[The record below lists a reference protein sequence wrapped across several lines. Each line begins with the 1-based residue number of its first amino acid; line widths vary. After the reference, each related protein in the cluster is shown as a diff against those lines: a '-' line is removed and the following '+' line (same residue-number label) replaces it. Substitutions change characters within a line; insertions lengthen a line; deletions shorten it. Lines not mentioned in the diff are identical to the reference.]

1 MARKSMLWLAGA
13 VCLLGV
19 VNVQASV
26 QVDIYSDFST
36 IGGGAPYSGLVGSF
50 TAEDVQFGTNTGFDW
65 HPFGQGSFGADI
77 TGVLTVAANGTF
89 EFTLDSDD
97 GGLLFIDDNLVVN
110 NGGPHPPEVASNGV
124 FLTAG
129 EHPFEIQFFE
139 DFGGQ
144 SGVDLDLPAGV
155 TFSVVPAPGAMLLA
169 CLGTAAVGLLRR
181 RRLLA

>member
-13 VCLLGV
+13 VWLLGV

-26 QVDIYSDFST
+26 QVDIFSDFTT

-50 TAEDVQFGTNTGFDW
+50 TADDIQFATDTGYNW
-65 HPFGQGSFGADI
+65 HPFGQANFGADI

-110 NGGPHPPEVASNGV
+110 NGEGHPPQVESDSV

-129 EHPFEIQFFE
+129 EHPFEVQFFE

-155 TFSVVPAPGAMLLA
+155 TFSVIPAPGAMLLA
-169 CLGTAAVGLLRR
+169 SLGTAVVGLLRR
-181 RRLLA
+181 RRLVA